1 MTNTPDGLRSTLVK
15 WDEFWFLATSPFPL
29 AMIRIL
35 IGVLACFQFLQY
47 LVSGADW
54 LGAQGFFDPETGLH
68 FIGEGVEGTG
78 SFYRWSFLYAQ
89 PWLASTLAAIGLI
102 ASLCLI
108 LGLGARIAPCIAWV
122 SLCNFHHRAPL
133 LVAPDDLLLSAALIY
148 LIIDTGRLNWSVR
161 PAIASGEPRVSANVV
176 IRLFQCHFWIWI
188 AFSLA
193 SMLSFPVWWNGQAAW
208 ILVQDRHGWLGLSN
222 DWESTGLGLTH
233 LVVAL
238 QGAILFCMLQPTC
251 HWLGRWMLYAFLLL
265 TLLLTGD
272 WMYAASL
279 LAYSLATWPISFR
292 KTKGTS

>member
-15 WDEFWFLATSPFPL
+15 WDEFWFRAASPFPL

-78 SFYRWSFLYAQ
+78 SFYRWSFLYEQ

-148 LIIDTGRLNWSVR
+148 LMIDTGRLNWSVR
-161 PAIASGEPRVSANVV
+161 PAIASGEPRVSVNVV

-292 KTKGTS
+292 KTQGTL